1 MELAWGDKEV
11 CQEELISTVLMF
23 NIIQK
28 KKTKQNKKSPSLH
41 RMETVIKENT

>member
-1 MELAWGDKEV
+1 MGLELAWGDKEV

-28 KKTKQNKKSPSLH
+28 KTPKKSPSLH

>member
-28 KKTKQNKKSPSLH
+28 KKKPKNLQAFTEWKLS
-41 RMETVIKENT
+41 